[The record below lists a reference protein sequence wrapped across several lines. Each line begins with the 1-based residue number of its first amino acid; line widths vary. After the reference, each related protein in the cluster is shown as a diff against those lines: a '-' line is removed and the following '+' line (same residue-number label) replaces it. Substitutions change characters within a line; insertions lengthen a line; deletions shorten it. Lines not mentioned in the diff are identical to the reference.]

1 MPRTSSNTNKDRKMQ
16 ISCFLSLDEFNKLSQ
31 FCVNKG
37 MTRNGMLRRSV
48 FDFMKNNPEEKE
60 NN

>member
-1 MPRTSSNTNKDRKMQ
+1 MPRTSSNTDKDRKMQ
-16 ISCFLSLDEFNKLSQ
+16 VSCFMSLDEFNKLSE

-37 MTRNGMLRRSV
+37 MTRNGMIRKSI
-48 FDFMKNNPEEKE
+48 FSFMKNNPEEKE